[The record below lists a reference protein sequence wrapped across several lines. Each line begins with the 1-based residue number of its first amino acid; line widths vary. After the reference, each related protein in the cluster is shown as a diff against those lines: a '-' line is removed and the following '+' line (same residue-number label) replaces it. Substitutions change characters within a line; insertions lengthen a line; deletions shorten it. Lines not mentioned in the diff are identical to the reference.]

1 MKKVIKILKSFKMI
15 NISASL
21 LSLVFVVCSIL
32 FSSINFLNVGNL
44 LVREA
49 ENKKINY
56 IELKKDNSFKY
67 EEVRGIENE
76 INNNLIISQ
85 TSINVLGF
93 NFEENLR
100 EKNINDAYL
109 PIVLSASSLKDKDFT
124 IIGNLPE
131 EGEVLLSSEYFE
143 IFKDNGFI
151 DLNRTIYDEPKSFIK
166 YEDFID
172 SCVFKD
178 GYSLKISGFFV
189 FDEIKMPAIFQKAIF
204 LNIDDINTLTSSL
217 STKPFKDG
225 YAFKE
230 YIPNFIFPSYLE
242 NIGNDSKVYLFN
254 NDLNFNNQNYFLLNH
269 ELYASYLS
277 NEEKEYIIPKEFV
290 FNSNENLK
298 LKTSIQNLVSNV
310 DDYAYQYISTKE
322 ANNFFSTISLTYAQ
336 SIFIK
341 DYCLQNKLDISSL
354 SLEDKIKIFKEYLIS
369 IYNDPFFNDSRV
381 KQYYNELTTYMKEM
395 FDYLKK
401 EYSNEFVTPTLTLL
415 NRQNNTQLKF
425 EFNGL
430 YFIDNS
436 ATLTILPPQVGEEV
450 LLNPNNNINSIYIFL
465 NNKNDDLSNELDYL
479 YNQKLFD
486 YVQNSKVFNI
496 SIITNRNI
504 KIVLLILL
512 PIFLVLN
519 LLVNLIFNL
528 INRKKIESIME
539 KLGVTKED
547 IVKSLLCYT
556 FIIFALSCLISLL
569 ISYYL
574 LRPILFISNLFVNI
588 SFIELLISLV
598 GSILITFLNFL
609 VVYTFIKLNKSNNKT
624 TIK

>member
-1 MKKVIKILKSFKMI
+1 
-15 NISASL
+15 
-21 LSLVFVVCSIL
+21 
-32 FSSINFLNVGNL
+32 
-44 LVREA
+44 
-49 ENKKINY
+49 
-56 IELKKDNSFKY
+56 
-67 EEVRGIENE
+67 
-76 INNNLIISQ
+76 
-85 TSINVLGF
+85 
-93 NFEENLR
+93 
-100 EKNINDAYL
+100 
-109 PIVLSASSLKDKDFT
+109 
-124 IIGNLPE
+124 
-131 EGEVLLSSEYFE
+131 
-143 IFKDNGFI
+143 
-151 DLNRTIYDEPKSFIK
+151 
-166 YEDFID
+166 
-172 SCVFKD
+172 
-178 GYSLKISGFFV
+178 
-189 FDEIKMPAIFQKAIF
+189 
-204 LNIDDINTLTSSL
+204 
-217 STKPFKDG
+217 
-225 YAFKE
+225 
-230 YIPNFIFPSYLE
+230 
-242 NIGNDSKVYLFN
+242 
-254 NDLNFNNQNYFLLNH
+254 
-269 ELYASYLS
+269 
-277 NEEKEYIIPKEFV
+277 
-290 FNSNENLK
+290 
-298 LKTSIQNLVSNV
+298 
-310 DDYAYQYISTKE
+310 
-322 ANNFFSTISLTYAQ
+322 
-336 SIFIK
+336 
-341 DYCLQNKLDISSL
+341 
-354 SLEDKIKIFKEYLIS
+354 
-369 IYNDPFFNDSRV
+369 
-381 KQYYNELTTYMKEM
+381 MKEM

-401 EYSNEFVTPTLTLL
+401 EYSNEFVTPTLTLI
-415 NRQNNTQLKF
+415 NRQNNTQLKL

-512 PIFLVLN
+512 TIFLVLN
-519 LLVNLIFNL
+519 LLVNLIFDL

>member
-1 MKKVIKILKSFKMI
+1 MKKVIKILKSFKRI
-15 NISASL
+15 NISTSL

-49 ENKKINY
+49 ENRKINY

-100 EKNINDAYL
+100 EKNMNDAYF

-151 DLNRTIYDEPKSFIK
+151 DLNRTIYDESKSFIK

-172 SCVFKD
+172 SWVFKD

-401 EYSNEFVTPTLTLL
+401 EYSNEFVTPTLTLI
-415 NRQNNTQLKF
+415 NRQNNTQLKL

-588 SFIELLISLV
+588 SFIELLISFV

-609 VVYTFIKLNKSNNKT
+609 VVYTFIKFNKSNNKT